1 MPLVNASPAASLP
14 THSTHRPGRALSN
27 HFAPVAGF
35 YWFRTHRRREVPPP
49 PLAAAVGVAVRR
61 RGEERRHIVCCCAD
75 GQTFRSRSGSNNA
88 LPGAILGRR
97 DAMQL
102 PPPRQR
108 GPMGRG
114 PMGQRPNEQAT
125 LGATPGP
132 PFVPPPFYLYF
143 FSLLLPT
150 FCSLPFPRNLFSPHI
165 FFQITLHIFAWI
177 VLFFL

>member
-102 PPPRQR
+102 PPPAKGAQWAGGQWGS
-108 GPMGRG
+108 GPMSRQPSAPRRAPLLYHPPSPAGRVA
-114 PMGQRPNEQAT
+114 Q
-125 LGATPGP
+125 P
-132 PFVPPPFYLYF
+132 PVSFNASRRRRFRRA
-143 FSLLLPT
+143 
-150 FCSLPFPRNLFSPHI
+150 PRTTRS
-165 FFQITLHIFAWI
+165 
-177 VLFFL
+177 